1 MKYVVMIQLDED
13 GENVCEYTGTEYTD
27 RNEAR
32 AEFFKAKEDAQV
44 FCAWIDARMIATSQT
59 PTPDW
64 YESDPERE
72 AYGISGWSADPWD
85 DLDRDLNDRY
95 YLIFE

>member
-1 MKYVVMIQLDED
+1 MVTERDIYERFGKSIWEMTVKEIVDNGLAEVWARLVDEQDED
-13 GENVCEYTGTEYTD
+13 DC
-27 RNEAR
+27 
-32 AEFFKAKEDAQV
+32 
-44 FCAWIDARMIATSQT
+44 
-59 PTPDW
+59 PDW